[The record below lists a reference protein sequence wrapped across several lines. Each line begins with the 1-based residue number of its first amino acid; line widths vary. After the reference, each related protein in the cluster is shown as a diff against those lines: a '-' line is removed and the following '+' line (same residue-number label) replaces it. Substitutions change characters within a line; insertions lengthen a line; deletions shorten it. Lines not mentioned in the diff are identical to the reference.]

1 MYYLVLAI
9 VIMLC
14 GCTSDEP
21 TVVREV
27 KTVSGHLRYQADS
40 GTLTA
45 DLLLPDSTGRPPAML
60 GQPMEQ
66 LGRDPGR
73 RFRYAA
79 ERELPGL
86 ISFTVYVDE
95 QEATFSF
102 VAHGI
107 SVDSLPDTLYRDTS
121 ATFMVADRGL
131 TERESLVVFFEP
143 GDRSTPKRIL
153 VTGPTSSGLVSL
165 PPVAIDD
172 IAVGDYDVYLVKQRL
187 FKDQIGTTKASLQTE
202 YFTESKQIRV
212 E

>member
-1 MYYLVLAI
+1 
-9 VIMLC
+9 MLC

-27 KTVSGHLRYQADS
+27 KTVSGHLRYEADS

-45 DLLLPDSTGRPPAML
+45 DLQLPDSTGRAPAML
-60 GQPMEQ
+60 GQPMDE
-66 LGRDPGR
+66 LAGDPGR

-86 ISFTVYVDE
+86 INFTVYVDE
-95 QEATFSF
+95 QETTFSF
-102 VAHGI
+102 VTHGV

-121 ATFMVADRGL
+121 ATFLVADRGL

-143 GDRSTPKRIL
+143 ADRSTPKRIL
-153 VTGPTSSGLVSL
+153 VTGPTASGVVSL

-202 YFTESKQIRV
+202 YFTESKQVRV